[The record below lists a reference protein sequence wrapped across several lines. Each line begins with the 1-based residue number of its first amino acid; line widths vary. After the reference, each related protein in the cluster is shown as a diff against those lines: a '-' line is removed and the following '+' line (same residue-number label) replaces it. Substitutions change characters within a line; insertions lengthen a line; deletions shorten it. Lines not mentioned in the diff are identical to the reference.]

1 MDLKE
6 GETLTCGVYSPSGHN
21 YAFGTSFGNILLG
34 LLKRD
39 PMSHQVR
46 HNMLVARIESVS
58 HGIDTAVTSIQMTS
72 FNPEGCIL
80 AAFDNGQVRCWHS
93 YVNPDVKAKLQEGM
107 KQTRKNKSKVSYEL
121 STLGEIQF
129 DVIDKFDMFSNP
141 HDVEEMTEQEMD
153 NLNELYG
160 VSIDKLLS
168 VINLSCYCDI
178 GQEIPRLRGCFQQRG
193 QQLR

>member
-1 MDLKE
+1 
-6 GETLTCGVYSPSGHN
+6 
-21 YAFGTSFGNILLG
+21 
-34 LLKRD
+34 
-39 PMSHQVR
+39 MSHQVR

-141 HDVEEMTEQEMD
+141 HDVEELTEQEID

-160 VSIDKLLS
+160 VSIDKLLT
-168 VINLSCYCDI
+168 VIHLSCYCDI